1 MSAKANGLLAGQQLA
16 MNMFKA
22 YQLGKGIQEENEQ
35 KEAIAEIAK
44 AQPMESKGFTPEDG
58 QQLDA
63 IVKQGF
69 DNVSFDEAT
78 KAYIAKNT
86 AGETK
91 TVPMSGNFTDY
102 LGQRTPGPMSRE
114 QQTGLRLQAVADV
127 VGRTDPAKGMQMS
140 LQAQQGL
147 FAARKQ
153 GREEKQWARE
163 DSVERIDAEMGAKL
177 KQALV
182 GPDGQ
187 SRQATADDYLANTR
201 ERALA
206 LAQAG
211 YAKEADQAAKDHM
224 AQSHIQIQLQ
234 AAERKEAAGK
244 AAAALAVGDY
254 TQLADVY
261 NRFVPS
267 GDKVT
272 GIEAGKEGQL
282 LVQRTGL
289 DGKPMPPITLKDR
302 GEALAMLKA
311 LDDPMALYQYSQ
323 HELQNQLRLRAE
335 ARADNADRR
344 ADNADGRAAAAHGL
358 AMADRGER
366 LAEKRE
372 LRDVR
377 EALARETDPNMTP
390 TQLRGVRVGL
400 LQTPGSDTSK
410 LKYDFD
416 PTKVQKAF
424 GDTTIDPLTGKE
436 KVKRNLEEE
445 QKFKEFMADNPSIRD
460 VDEGL
465 VRFNRAKVQQD
476 RSARRAGDTVK
487 AQVRNAM
494 SQENLAAT
502 AKKYGMTVEEV
513 VKELQQRGI
522 YK

>member
-1 MSAKANGLLAGQQLA
+1 MAAPRGGLAAGILQGQQIFQNFHGQFQQAQQQRALDEVASARPVESTGFTADQGQQL
-16 MNMFKA
+16 
-22 YQLGKGIQEENEQ
+22 
-35 KEAIAEIAK
+35 
-44 AQPMESKGFTPEDG
+44 ES
-58 QQLDA
+58 LA
-63 IVKQGF
+63 KQGF
-69 DNVSFDEAT
+69 DNITFDDGA
-78 KAYIAKNT
+78 KAYVAKNSAGEARTVAMQGVTDFLGERT
-86 AGETK
+86 AGS
-91 TVPMSGNFTDY
+91 MGRD
-102 LGQRTPGPMSRE
+102 
-114 QQTGLRLQAVADV
+114 QQDNLRMRAMADAI
-127 VGRTDPAKGMQMS
+127 GRTDPARGLQMS

-163 DSVERIDAEMGAKL
+163 DGVERIDAEMGAKL

-187 SRQATADDYLANTR
+187 PRQATADDYLANTR

-234 AAERKEAAGK
+234 AAARKEAAGK
-244 AAAALAVGDY
+244 AAAALAAGDY

-272 GIEAGKEGQL
+272 GIEAGKDGQL

-323 HELQNQLRLRAE
+323 HELLNQLRLRAE

-377 EALARETDPNMTP
+377 EALARETDPKMTP
-390 TQLRGVRVGL
+390 TQLRAVRAGI

-410 LKYDFD
+410 LKYDYD

-424 GDTTIDPLTGKE
+424 GETSTDPLSGKE
-436 KVKRNLEEE
+436 KVKRNPAAE
-445 QKFKEFMADNPSIRD
+445 QEFQEFMADNPSIRD
-460 VDEGL
+460 TDEGL
-465 VRFNRAKVQQD
+465 VRFNRAKVQKD
-476 RSARRAGDTVK
+476 RASRQAGDAVK

-494 SQENLAAT
+494 SQENLDAT
-502 AKKYGMTVEEV
+502 AKKYGMTVDEV
-513 VKELQQRGI
+513 IKELQKQGI
-522 YK
+522 SK